1 MQPRVPRS
9 YDASVV
15 ALVHDIRSC
24 PREDDRSL
32 VGMDAAGWI
41 GIVAPLVSYFGPSR
55 AFVIRAVK
63 SLVASENDL
72 WVDGVHGEHGKADIT
87 AAGGAAVGRYRRARR
102 VVVCA
107 NVARAR
113 ALGRRLR
120 PR

>member
-1 MQPRVPRS
+1 
-9 YDASVV
+9 
-15 ALVHDIRSC
+15 
-24 PREDDRSL
+24 
-32 VGMDAAGWI
+32 MDAARWI

-87 AAGGAAVGRYRRARR
+87 AAAGAAVGTDRRARR

-107 NVARAR
+107 NVRSA
-113 ALGRRLR
+113 GRSEEHTSELQSPDHLVCRLL
-120 PR
+120 